1 MSKNEIEEG
10 NLREELGLTVE
21 RGDELMRI
29 AQSIMDQCAG
39 DQAYGRISHFLL
51 CIAGRKDL
59 NDVEKVACTFLFALE
74 IIRNEHKMSGM
85 PNITNI
91 GLDPRVGMDCIV
103 VASEKV
109 NVSEMMAVMMATLV
123 SLLRQIPNSDAREF
137 CKKASLAFVRIAMTG
152 DIRL

>member
-1 MSKNEIEEG
+1 MSAISG
-10 NLREELGLTVE
+10 DLRIELGLTE
-21 RGDELMRI
+21 QRGDELI
-29 AQSIMDQCAG
+29 EIVHTTMDQSAQG
-39 DQAYGRISHFLL
+39 DPYGRTSHVLL
-51 CIAGRKDL
+51 SIAGRKDL

-85 PNITNI
+85 PNVTNI

-109 NVSEMMAVMMATLV
+109 NVSEMMAVMMATLM

-152 DIRL
+152 DVRL